1 MAATPVAATALD
13 LPFAFLMAAFAFLMA
28 AFSFLMAPTVA
39 TPAAVTAEEL
49 AAVLKLA
56 AAAAAAAAAK
66 PPPAVTSG
74 YYVFLGNIAICQ
86 CPSCTHLATHTMT
99 VTVAGRT
106 PPHNESKV
114 RACKDCLVSEFE
126 SQDPAIGTITS
137 VKLYLPDE

>member
-49 AAVLKLA
+49 AAVLEL
-56 AAAAAAAAAK
+56 AAK

-86 CPSCTHLATHTMT
+86 CPSCLHPATLTMT
-99 VTVAGRT
+99 VTSPNYVF
-106 PPHNESKV
+106 KV
-114 RACKDCLVSEFE
+114 RACNDCLVSEFE